1 MPDVNSSLTFENT
14 TKPME
19 SLSEP
24 LAMRWTLRL
33 LYILVFLFGIV
44 GNVVVCIAVIRRKR
58 LRSSN
63 NLFTFNLACADL
75 IVVVI
80 YVPTQMT
87 AFENAHNWA
96 LGDTMCRIAYIIIP
110 LCLSASVSYTHLTL
124 PTKRIV

>member
-1 MPDVNSSLTFENT
+1 MPNVNSSLTSENI

-75 IVVVI
+75 IVVII
-80 YVPTQMT
+80 YVPT
-87 AFENAHNWA
+87 
-96 LGDTMCRIAYIIIP
+96 
-110 LCLSASVSYTHLTL
+110 
-124 PTKRIV
+124 